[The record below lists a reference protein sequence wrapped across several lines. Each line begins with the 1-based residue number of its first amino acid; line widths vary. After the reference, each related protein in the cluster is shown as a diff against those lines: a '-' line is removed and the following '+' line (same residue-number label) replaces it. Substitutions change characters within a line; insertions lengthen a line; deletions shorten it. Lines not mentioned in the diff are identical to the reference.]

1 MVTVYLGLGS
11 NLEDRQGNL
20 ARAIEL
26 LSQQVKMEQVS
37 SLYETEP
44 VGYSE
49 QPQFLNAVCR
59 ASTSLTPRELL
70 TLAKEIE
77 TRLGRLPSFPNAPRP
92 IDVDILLYGDQVSE
106 SPELT
111 IPHPRLTQRAF
122 VLVPLAE
129 IAPSVVHPE
138 NGKTAL
144 ELLADA
150 AGLEGVRR
158 WGERKEVCSEYP

>member
-11 NLEDRQGNL
+11 NLGDRQGNL
-20 ARAIEL
+20 TRAIEL
-26 LSQQVKMEQVS
+26 LSQQAKMEQVS
-37 SLYETEP
+37 SLYETDP

-49 QPQFLNAVCR
+49 QPRFLNAVCR

-70 TLAKEIE
+70 ALAKEIE

-92 IDVDILLYGDQVSE
+92 IDVDILLYGNQVLQSA
-106 SPELT
+106 ELT

-129 IAPSVVHPE
+129 IAPSVMHPG

-144 ELLADA
+144 ELLADV
-150 AGLEGVRR
+150 AGLEGVRQ
-158 WGERKEVCSEYP
+158 WGEGREICSEYP